1 MGNATKFRIASV
13 LTVLALV
20 SASLGAAAQPGLAE
34 LPPGLTEADVERFTQ
49 LWVPRVADEAW
60 MEAYLAAPG
69 IPQEVAAE
77 GFHGLDEV
85 SQRHL
90 VASLHASLLER
101 LEDYRGHFDALA
113 PDQRPVAEEEAQ
125 RNLFLAIFAK
135 EELKAAFRSS
145 NPEPPAAPA
154 KPLEVAVPRPEALPP
169 LAPALPAP
177 PELPATPTPMHL
189 AVDQLGPGALS
200 DAEPKVRLVMQ
211 DLIPKLEAA
220 PAEPSTDLHRGPVNT
235 AFGVANGLLYAACA
249 HSPKQP
255 GQCSP
260 WVPLGTPIPLDATGD
275 PVPDVVAQLLPLVDL
290 AYPLGFGLRL
300 VVTRDNPLGALPAL
314 VVFGFHIPE
323 TNKRIWIWFDGLQST
338 LATQTQVQLAVKNLA
353 ELAAGHANITLNIGH
368 VWAPSD
374 LQPWNLGFLIQTI
387 QDGILAPPTGD
398 AIVGVLSFDPLPGFT
413 ADLDIDVE
421 AKLAKWSGSAPL
433 KAFYGFAYVPASD
446 GRWWWAHLYLERIP
460 AKWELSW
467 SGGRSFFRPEGT
479 LGLALGLLT
488 NHGSVTWFGAV
499 PHASIVHD
507 RNTGD
512 LDLAFFLYDVK
523 LLDYEDLADGFRADV
538 RMGGQPFFFL
548 HGRFVDGVER
558 AAGAIYVVPPPS
570 SLQVEQR
577 DQVFRYTSD
586 ANFDL
591 FGWVEAGNIGA
602 LANTPAAPLVHGMSV
617 TDGSGCVE
625 GVCGTAIKGF
635 LYLTGLPTQLTADL
649 AKREF
654 DVKNF
659 RPKVPQVVLFAD
671 LDDIVT
677 RRLLLIAIQDGI
689 PTDGIDYHFGP
700 VNERL
705 AGSGREVT
713 AAYTASKP
721 MGQLYVHL
729 ERGNFVTVV
738 IVSNIPASMSF
749 AANFGSRT
757 NTYSASLSEPIRSVL
772 VVLRRSGAAD
782 WEAHISLTDIPTS
795 VSFSIGSVQGTDS
808 EGNRVEMKGVSYS
821 ASADTLDVGIAMQAS
836 LWGGDLRARLGLRI
850 DNLGRQTSAGLD
862 GRTLIVSSSPKTE
875 RFEVHF
881 WAEWVLMKSLERCIP
896 GCSSTLRLVGTGHA
910 GLNPVFVD
918 DLAFVLKNFSSVTA
932 ELGIATVVSGTYE
945 MLQLHWNRIGAVI
958 DIEGKVEFVIEVA
971 RIHYDFTVA
980 SFTFHQTLAIDI
992 AWHVMGNHAFVWK
1005 SFGTGIFCGWRKSY
1019 DVIIEVQP
1027 HPHAKSTNGFVL
1039 TSPAEGGSWVVV
1051 PDPWDLLPDD
1061 IVMFV
1066 AAILV
1071 GSVRIDV
1078 DCD

>member
-1 MGNATKFRIASV
+1 MTKARIHKAAWAMTA
-13 LTVLALV
+13 LMLA
-20 SASLGAAAQPGLAE
+20 APLGAAAAGNPWDERPA
-34 LPPGLTEADVERFTQ
+34 GLTEADVERF
-49 LWVPRVADEAW
+49 LHGWVPRVADEAW

-77 GFHGLDEV
+77 GFHALDSEG
-85 SQRHL
+85 QRYL
-90 VASLHASLLER
+90 VGRLHGALLAQVPS
-101 LEDYRGHFDALA
+101 YRDHFAALPDAE
-113 PDQRPVAEEEAQ
+113 RPVAEEEAQ

-211 DLIPKLEAA
+211 NLIPKLEAA

-235 AFGVANGLLYAACA
+235 AYGVVNGLLYAACA
-249 HSPKQP
+249 FSAKQP

-323 TNKRIWIWFDGLQST
+323 TNKRVWIWFDGLQSN
-338 LATQTQVQLAVKNLA
+338 LSTQTQVQLAVKNLA

-368 VWAPSD
+368 IWAPSD
-374 LQPWNLGFLIQTI
+374 LQAWNLGFLIQTI

-398 AIVGVLSFDPLPGFT
+398 AIVGVLYFDALPGFT

-433 KAFYGFAYVPASD
+433 KAFYGFAYVPTSE

-479 LGLALGLLT
+479 LGLAWGLLT

-538 RMGGQPFFFL
+538 RMGGQPFFYL
-548 HGRFVDGVER
+548 HGRFVNGVER
-558 AAGAIYVVPPPS
+558 AAGAIYVIPPPS

-591 FGWVEAGNIGA
+591 FGWVEAGNMGA
-602 LANTPAAPLVHGMSV
+602 LENTPAAPLVHGMSV
-617 TDGSGCVE
+617 TDGAGCSE

-705 AGSGREVT
+705 AGGGREVT

-729 ERGNFVTVV
+729 ERGNFVAVV

-772 VVLRRSGAAD
+772 VVLRRSGAVD
-782 WEAHISLTDIPTS
+782 WEAHIGLTDIPTS
-795 VSFSIGSVQGTDS
+795 VAFAIGSVQGTDS
-808 EGNRVEMKGVSYS
+808 DGNRVEMKGLSYT
-821 ASADTLDVGIAMQAS
+821 ASADTLDVGIAVQAS
-836 LWGGDLRARLGLRI
+836 LWGGDLRARLGLGI
-850 DNLGRQTSAGLD
+850 VNLGRQTSIGLD
-862 GRTLIVSSSPKTE
+862 GRTLVVSSTPKTE

-881 WAEWVLMKSLERCIP
+881 WAEWVLMKSIEKSI
-896 GCSSTLRLVGTGHA
+896 GGSSLKLVGTGHA

-932 ELGIATVVSGTYE
+932 ELGLATVVSGTYE
-945 MLQLHWNRIGAVI
+945 MLQVHWNQMGAVI
-958 DIEGKVEFVIEVA
+958 DIEGKVEFVIKVA
-971 RIHYDFTVA
+971 GLSFDFTVA
-980 SFTFHQTLAIDI
+980 SFTFHQTLTIDI
-992 AWHVMGNHAFVWK
+992 AWHVMGDHAFVWK
-1005 SFGTGIFCGWRKSY
+1005 SFGTGIPCGWRKSY
-1019 DVIIEVQP
+1019 DVIVEVQP

-1039 TSPAEGGSWVVV
+1039 GSPAEGGSWVVV
-1051 PDPWDLLPDD
+1051 PDPWDWVHDD

-1071 GSVRIDV
+1071 GDVSIDI